1 MKKYLY
7 LIPVIG
13 LFFDPDF
20 EFSSMILPYCMYQIG
35 SLLLLI
41 LYIIS
46 IL

>member
-7 LIPVIG
+7 MIPIIG

-20 EFSSMILPYCMYQIG
+20 EFSSMVLSYYMYQIG
-35 SLLLLI
+35 SILLLI

>member
-7 LIPVIG
+7 LLPIIG
-13 LFFDPDF
+13 LFFKYND
-20 EFSSMILPYCMYQIG
+20 EFPYLVLSYWMYQIG

-41 LYIIS
+41 LYVIS